1 LLYAYQSGFLK
12 GHSTVYQ
19 LLEIYHSAC
28 QYLNK
33 KLYSIIISCN
43 LSKAFDRVWHVGFI
57 QKLRSYGISGKVLD
71 WVKDYIS
78 NRQQVVFI
86 NNETSNYGDIKVGV
100 PQGSVLDPL
109 LFMLYAND
117 ITDNLHNLARLFA
130 DDTSISYSGS
140 NFETMETDINN
151 DLINVNEWAKI

>member
-1 LLYAYQSGFLK
+1 MEWVVYKHIYNYILEHSLLYAYQSGFLK

-19 LLEIYHSAC
+19 LLEIYHNVC
-28 QYLNK
+28 QNLDK
-33 KLYSIIISCN
+33 KLSNIIICCD

-86 NNETSNYGDIKVGV
+86 NNETSNYGDIKAGV

-130 DDTSISYSGS
+130 DDTFIQ
-140 NFETMETDINN
+140 
-151 DLINVNEWAKI
+151 